1 MISLLIV
8 VLSIVNGGFQLRG
21 DFMRVLEE
29 DIIRWAEEYST
40 NKRIDPLFMLAIAA
54 QESSFR
60 ANAISKSGA
69 MGLFQF
75 MPITVKDI
83 SERFGYPFDPYNPE
97 QATKAAKIY
106 LTWLCDKLLTE
117 NVSTLMFYLR
127 DSNITYPHD
136 LVLIAYNWGYGNL
149 SKYINSRII
158 IEGNKMIPR
167 SEEVYIE
174 LPDETKNYI
183 CKVNSYYKL
192 YVFINQ

>member
-1 MISLLIV
+1 MISLLTV
-8 VLSIVNGGFQLRG
+8 VLSIVSDGFQLRG
-21 DFMRVLEE
+21 NIMRVLEE
-29 DIIRWAEEYST
+29 DIVRWTEEYST
-40 NKRIDPLFMLAIAA
+40 NKHIDPLFMLAIAA
-54 QESSFR
+54 QESGFK

-83 SERFGYPFDPYNPE
+83 SERFGYPFDPYSPE

-106 LTWLCDKLLTE
+106 LTWLCNKILTTE
-117 NVSTLMFYLR
+117 VSTLMFYLR

-136 LVLIAYNWGYGNL
+136 LVLVAYNWGYGNL
-149 SKYINSRII
+149 SKYIESRII

-167 SEEVYIE
+167 SGEVHVE